1 MSKFSGTAITIL
13 VVLHVAVLAIVS
25 KILYDIH
32 YCKDVKEGYYLG
44 EYYKLRQCRCIP
56 QYDKPTFTSYN

>member
-1 MSKFSGTAITIL
+1 MFIVLIALHL
-13 VVLHVAVLAIVS
+13 VGIAIVS

-32 YCKDVKEGYYLG
+32 AHKDVREGYYLG

-56 QYDKPTFTSYN
+56 QYDKPTFTNYN